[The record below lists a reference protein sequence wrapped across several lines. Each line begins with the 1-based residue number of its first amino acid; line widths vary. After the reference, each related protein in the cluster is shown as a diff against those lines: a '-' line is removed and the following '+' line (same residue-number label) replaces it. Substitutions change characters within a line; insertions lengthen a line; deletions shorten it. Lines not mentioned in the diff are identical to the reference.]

1 MNSLQKLLEWLANL
15 VELLGMAWPFL
26 LQGAMYTVLFAA
38 VSMVLGLILGFSVAV
53 VRVTKVPV
61 VSQIAAVYVSAFRG
75 TPLLVQIFVLYYGLP
90 SVGIEFTP
98 VTAGIL
104 ALTLNVAAYL
114 SESMRGAI
122 LGIDKGQWEAGLS
135 VGLTWGQTLWNIIT
149 PQALRL
155 AVPSLSNSLISL
167 ISLIKDT
174 SLISVITVTELM
186 LATKEVIAETFQPLP
201 LYLAAAGIYWLLSA
215 LFERVQKALENRLT
229 APLRRGVQPPASRPA
244 RQTAAR
250 SSSSS
255 LNTSTPMRLRA
266 AAVTPS
272 PATRLPLKRPS

>member
-155 AVPSLSNSLISL
+155 AVPSLSNRL

-229 APLRRGVQPPASRPA
+229 APLRR
-244 RQTAAR
+244 
-250 SSSSS
+250 
-255 LNTSTPMRLRA
+255 
-266 AAVTPS
+266 
-272 PATRLPLKRPS
+272 

>member
-90 SVGIEFTP
+90 SVGIEFTS

-155 AVPSLSNSLISL
+155 AVPSLSNSP

-229 APLRRGVQPPASRPA
+229 APLRR
-244 RQTAAR
+244 
-250 SSSSS
+250 
-255 LNTSTPMRLRA
+255 
-266 AAVTPS
+266 
-272 PATRLPLKRPS
+272 

>member
-104 ALTLNVAAYL
+104 ALTLTVAAYL

-155 AVPSLSNSLISL
+155 AVPSLSNSL

-229 APLRRGVQPPASRPA
+229 APLRR
-244 RQTAAR
+244 
-250 SSSSS
+250 
-255 LNTSTPMRLRA
+255 
-266 AAVTPS
+266 
-272 PATRLPLKRPS
+272 